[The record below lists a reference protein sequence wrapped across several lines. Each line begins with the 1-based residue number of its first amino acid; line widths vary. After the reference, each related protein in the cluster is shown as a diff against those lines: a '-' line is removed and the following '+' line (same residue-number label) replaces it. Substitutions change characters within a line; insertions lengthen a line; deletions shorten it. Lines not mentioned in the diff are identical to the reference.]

1 MPTRLLEELRV
12 HSWYLRNICKK
23 GVQMSMS
30 KKNGDILYN
39 FDFPRGMNNDHSEEM
54 RFSEKVMTDFLT

>member
-1 MPTRLLEELRV
+1 
-12 HSWYLRNICKK
+12 
-23 GVQMSMS
+23 MSMS
-30 KKNGDILYN
+30 KKNGNILYN